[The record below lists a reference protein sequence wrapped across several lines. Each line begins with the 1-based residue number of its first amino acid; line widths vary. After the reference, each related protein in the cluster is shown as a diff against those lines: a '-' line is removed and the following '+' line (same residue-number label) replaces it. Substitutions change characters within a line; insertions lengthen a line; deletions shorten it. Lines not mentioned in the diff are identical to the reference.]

1 MAYIVRRVFYAKVG
15 KADNLVTHFQEG
27 EKWMTGY
34 GFNLKTR
41 ILTDMDSGRS
51 DRVVVE
57 WEAEDRAQYDSAMGS
72 IVSSP
77 EAQKAF
83 QAWEPKMNELIHY
96 SKAETWAIR

>member
-1 MAYIVRRVFYAKVG
+1 MAFIIRRVFFAKVG

-27 EKWMTGY
+27 EKWMTGF

-57 WEAEDRAQYDSAMGS
+57 WEAEDRAHFDNAMGGLM
-72 IVSSP
+72 SSP
-77 EAQKAF
+77 EAAKRF
-83 QAWEPKMNELIHY
+83 QAWEPGMNELIHY
-96 SKAETWAIR
+96 SEAETWSIR